1 MTQWQLKLTSVDPA
15 DIKPIL
21 EIERR
26 SFSRPWNRISF
37 LGELACEQ
45 AHSYVVKRSDGQE
58 KEKVIGYIFFRLI
71 EQQLHILKIA
81 VTPNWRC
88 RGIASRLL
96 EQCIAQALEMGAES
110 AFLEVRPSNE
120 AAIRFYRKQ
129 GFRVIDRKPNYYADT
144 REDALVLL
152 KNLKEEV

>member
-1 MTQWQLKLTSVDPA
+1 MTQWQLASIYPA

-26 SFSRPWNRISF
+26 SFLRPWNRVSF
-37 LGELACEQ
+37 LGELACKQ
-45 AHSYVVKRSDGQE
+45 AHSYLVKCSDGQD

-88 RGIASRLL
+88 RGVASWLL
-96 EQCIAQALEMGAES
+96 DQCIAQALEMGAES

-120 AAIRFYRKQ
+120 TATTFYRKQ
-129 GFRVIDRKPNYYADT
+129 GFRIIDRRPNYYADT

>member
-1 MTQWQLKLTSVDPA
+1 MTQLQLASISSA

-21 EIERR
+21 EIEQR
-26 SFSRPWNRISF
+26 SFSRPWNRVSF
-37 LGELACEQ
+37 LGELACNQ
-45 AHSYVVKRSDGQE
+45 AHSYLVKCSDGHE

-88 RGIASRLL
+88 RGVASWLL
-96 EQCIAQALEMGAES
+96 NQCIAQALKMGAES

-120 AAIRFYRKQ
+120 TAITFYRKQ
-129 GFRVIDRKPNYYADT
+129 GFRIIDRRPNYYADT

-152 KNLKEEV
+152 KNLKEEL